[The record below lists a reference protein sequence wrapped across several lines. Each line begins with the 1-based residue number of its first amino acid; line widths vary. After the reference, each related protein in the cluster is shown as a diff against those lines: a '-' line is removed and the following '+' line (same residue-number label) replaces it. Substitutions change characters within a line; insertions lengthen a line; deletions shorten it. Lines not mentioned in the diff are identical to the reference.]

1 MTRAPG
7 DGTVSG
13 TGDGAGP
20 ANGGGAGRANGGGA
34 DGAAGRGAGGGR
46 GRGADAD
53 GALPAGRESGLA
65 GKRIAGYV
73 VEAEIG
79 RGGMAVVY
87 RAHDLNLDRT
97 VALKLLAPEL
107 ARNDTFRKRFT
118 HESRVAAAIDHPH
131 IVPVFEAG
139 ETEGVL
145 YIAMRYVP
153 GQDLRALL
161 DREGPLEPVTA
172 GRIAVQVASALD
184 AAHAH
189 DLVHRDVKPGNILV
203 AEGTDRDHPE
213 HVYLTDFGLTKKS
226 LSLTGFTTVGQFV
239 GTLDYVAPEQ
249 ISGKPVDGR
258 CDVYSLAC
266 VVFETL
272 TGVPPFRRD
281 DDMALLWAHQYDPP
295 PPLSEERPGLPE
307 AADAVF
313 AKALAK
319 TPEERYGTCL
329 EFVAELRAAVE
340 RGRRSRSA
348 VSGGSVANA
357 VSGKWPQGPPPE
369 PPAWARPV
377 FREL

>member
-1 MTRAPG
+1 M
-7 DGTVSG
+7 SG
-13 TGDGAGP
+13 TGP
-20 ANGGGAGRANGGGA
+20 E
-34 DGAAGRGAGGGR
+34 
-46 GRGADAD
+46 
-53 GALPAGRESGLA
+53 LPAGRESELIGR
-65 GKRIAGYV
+65 RIAGYR

-87 RAHDLNLDRT
+87 RARDLRLDRT

-107 ARNDTFRKRFT
+107 ARNDTFRRRFA

-153 GQDLRALL
+153 GLDLRALL
-161 DREGPLEPVTA
+161 DRRGALEPVAA

-249 ISGKPVDGR
+249 ISGRPVDGR

-272 TGVPPFRRD
+272 AGAPPFRRD

-295 PPLSEERPGLPE
+295 PALSAEREELPE
-307 AADAVF
+307 AVDAVL

-319 TPEERYGTCL
+319 APEERYGTCL
-329 EFVAELRAAVE
+329 EFASELRAALE
-340 RGRRSRSA
+340 GGTPGAGARISA
-348 VSGGSVANA
+348 GAGAGGA
-357 VSGKWPQGPPPE
+357 PGPPPE
-369 PPAWARPV
+369 PPGWARPV

>member
-1 MTRAPG
+1 MAREPHDTAPGTRARPVTSPG
-7 DGTVSG
+7 L
-13 TGDGAGP
+13 P
-20 ANGGGAGRANGGGA
+20 
-34 DGAAGRGAGGGR
+34 AAGR
-46 GRGADAD
+46 D
-53 GALPAGRESGLA
+53 SGLL
-65 GKRIAGYV
+65 GRRVAGYL
-73 VEAEIG
+73 VEEEIG

-87 RAHDLNLDRT
+87 RAFDVRLERT

-107 ARNDTFRKRFT
+107 ARNDTFRKRFA

-161 DREGPLEPVTA
+161 DREGPLEPVAA
-172 GRIAVQVASALD
+172 GRIAAQVASALD

-189 DLVHRDVKPGNILV
+189 DLVHRDVKPGNVLV

-258 CDVYSLAC
+258 CDVYSLGC

-295 PPLSEERPGLPE
+295 PPLSEEREGLPE
-307 AADAVF
+307 AADEIF
-313 AKALAK
+313 ARALAK

-329 EFVAELRAAVE
+329 EFVTELRAALEHGE
-340 RGRRSRSA
+340 RTRRPYRGGGEEQP
-348 VSGGSVANA
+348 VS
-357 VSGKWPQGPPPE
+357 PPPE

-377 FREL
+377 FRTLGGQGLFDPDPPDGP